1 MLRTKDFDK
10 CEDNIK
16 RYVRETFLQ
25 RLILQDWLFV
35 RFSRVHFCTNI
46 LGSFGSLADYFLAK
60 WLFFLMKVYELRIKR
75 LPSEIVK
82 DFYLNTEKMIT
93 FLNNDLKD
101 IG

>member
-1 MLRTKDFDK
+1 
-10 CEDNIK
+10 
-16 RYVRETFLQ
+16 
-25 RLILQDWLFV
+25 
-35 RFSRVHFCTNI
+35 
-46 LGSFGSLADYFLAK
+46 
-60 WLFFLMKVYELRIKR
+60 MKVYELRIKR